1 MNTDTSA
8 FILNTTFIVADTLME
23 LFLGWARHTY
33 LPALRQAGIF
43 STPTMAKV
51 LAQVEPGA
59 TSVAI
64 QARAASYDEAER
76 WHDQTAAL
84 LKDDLYARF
93 KGQVLFFT
101 TYMEVLE

>member
-1 MNTDTSA
+1 MNDT
-8 FILNTTFIVADTLME
+8 ILNTTFIVADTLMDQ
-23 LFLGWARHTY
+23 FLAWARQTY
-33 LPALRQAGIF
+33 LPALRETPAF
-43 STPTMAKV
+43 ADPTMAKV

-64 QARAASYDEAER
+64 QARARSLEEATR
-76 WHDQTAAL
+76 WHDETASL
-84 LKDDLYARF
+84 LKDDLLARF